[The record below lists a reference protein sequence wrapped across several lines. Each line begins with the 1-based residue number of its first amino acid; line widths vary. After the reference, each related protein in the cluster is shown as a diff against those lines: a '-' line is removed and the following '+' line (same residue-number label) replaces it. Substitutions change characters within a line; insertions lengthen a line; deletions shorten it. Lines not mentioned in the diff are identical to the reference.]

1 LRLDSAREGLA
12 RLHERRE
19 ITEHGRRHIP
29 ANPCMSGQV
38 EKTLML
44 LSYHPDA
51 NKVLD
56 DFSVKATL
64 VLITGDLPAGKTK
77 MKIRSLK
84 VVN

>member
-1 LRLDSAREGLA
+1 
-12 RLHERRE
+12 
-19 ITEHGRRHIP
+19 
-29 ANPCMSGQV
+29 MSGQV

-77 MKIRSLK
+77 MKIRCLK

>member
-1 LRLDSAREGLA
+1 
-12 RLHERRE
+12 
-19 ITEHGRRHIP
+19 
-29 ANPCMSGQV
+29 MSGQV

-77 MKIRSLK
+77 MKFALLRWSTDTGKSSIEAGSIREADSSGYPYEQ
-84 VVN
+84 VHPRNS